1 MKLGRVLKILKFEQ
15 SDWLKKYINFNTDKR
30 KNAANSFEKVD
41 FKWMDNIVYG
51 KTIKNL
57 RKKGKVRLVNNVKDY
72 KKFCFTVNI

>member
-1 MKLGRVLKILKFEQ
+1 
-15 SDWLKKYINFNTDKR
+15 
-30 KNAANSFEKVD
+30 
-41 FKWMDNIVYG
+41 MDNIVYG